1 MLPSLGTFSVEK
13 WPENTHISMMM
24 DSQQQHLECRK
35 IARIFAKTQWVLIA
49 LRLLCSGIWLG
60 TKYEKWLG
68 NFPSALYT
76 HTQFQEISSRQL
88 YNFRRAQY
96 IFELASMILQNCY
109 CNDFREEY
117 NHQQLKKNNLKNICG
132 FLQEGSRS
140 VGAVKQQHTKV

>member
-49 LRLLCSGIWLG
+49 LRLLCYVVLCWEPNMRNGLAIFLV
-60 TKYEKWLG
+60 
-68 NFPSALYT
+68 LYT

-132 FLQEGSRS
+132 FLQE
-140 VGAVKQQHTKV
+140 